1 MSVFNKNVEIGTCLI
16 GMWFHYYVTIS
27 NIAYI
32 VWMDFNNA
40 LKRISLNINIYFSVL
55 YHLALFSKLNA
66 IWNSINTF
74 YATKMVEITR

>member
-32 VWMDFNNA
+32 V
-40 LKRISLNINIYFSVL
+40 
-55 YHLALFSKLNA
+55 
-66 IWNSINTF
+66 
-74 YATKMVEITR
+74 